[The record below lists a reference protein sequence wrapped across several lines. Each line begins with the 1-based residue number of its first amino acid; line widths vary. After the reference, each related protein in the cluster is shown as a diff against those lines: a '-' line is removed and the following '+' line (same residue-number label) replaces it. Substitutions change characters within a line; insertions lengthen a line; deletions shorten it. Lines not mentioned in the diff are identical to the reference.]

1 MKIPEKGKQEGI
13 LEYAERIS
21 GLYARIYDT
30 SVRKLKGQIFTPKQV
45 STFMASQ
52 FEISHRTIHLLDP
65 GAGTGILTAAFC
77 ERILNGTRTVNLIID
92 AYENDPNIL
101 PLLRGVLMSCKAELE
116 EREHHVEYNIY
127 KQDFILHNADS
138 FRGANLLLWNDE
150 ESASYD
156 FVISNPPYYKLNKG
170 SPQSA
175 VMMELVSGQPNVY
188 ALFMA
193 LSASMVKLGG
203 EMVFISPRSFCSGLY
218 YKRFREWFL
227 SNTQITD
234 IHIFQSRKEIFDKDG
249 VLQENIIIKAKK
261 PEKISD
267 NEKIV
272 MSISQN
278 RHFDKLRKFEV
289 QSSDVICPKNG
300 ETFIRIPISFLDVS
314 VLRLIDTWPNTL
326 RDFGWEIS
334 QGPVIP
340 FRAEAYLLPEL
351 TKNPESVPLLWMHNM
366 QDMSVIWPLR
376 ASRKACAICVCDET
390 MPLLLPVKNYV
401 LVKRFSS
408 KEQKRRLYASVLLAS
423 QFPAKAVGIE
433 NHVNYIHKP
442 NGNLSVVETLGIAAI
457 LNTTVIDN
465 FFRSLNGNTQVNAT
479 DIRSL
484 PLPGLEDIRTIG
496 KFVYESQSCDS
507 GLDLDKIVAGVV
519 GIN

>member
-1 MKIPEKGKQEGI
+1 MGGCFAHRVVNP
-13 LEYAERIS
+13 APSPAS
-21 GLYARIYDT
+21 GEQNN
-30 SVRKLKGQIFTPKQV
+30 V
-45 STFMASQ
+45 
-52 FEISHRTIHLLDP
+52 E
-65 GAGTGILTAAFC
+65 
-77 ERILNGTRTVNLIID
+77 NLSLSRFRVF
-92 AYENDPNIL
+92 PFSRFL
-101 PLLRGVLMSCKAELE
+101 PQ
-116 EREHHVEYNIY
+116 NP
-127 KQDFILHNADS
+127 FILS
-138 FRGANLLLWNDE
+138 
-150 ESASYD
+150 
-156 FVISNPPYYKLNKG
+156 K
-170 SPQSA
+170 
-175 VMMELVSGQPNVY
+175 
-188 ALFMA
+188 
-193 LSASMVKLGG
+193 
-203 EMVFISPRSFCSGLY
+203 
-218 YKRFREWFL
+218 
-227 SNTQITD
+227 
-234 IHIFQSRKEIFDKDG
+234 
-249 VLQENIIIKAKK
+249 
-261 PEKISD
+261 
-267 NEKIV
+267 
-272 MSISQN
+272 
-278 RHFDKLRKFEV
+278 V
-289 QSSDVICPKNG
+289 QSDVICPKNG

-334 QGPVIP
+334 TGPVIP

-376 ASRKACAICVCDET
+376 ASRKACAICVCDEI

-519 GIN
+519 GINAEIIRDLNERRGEVRS